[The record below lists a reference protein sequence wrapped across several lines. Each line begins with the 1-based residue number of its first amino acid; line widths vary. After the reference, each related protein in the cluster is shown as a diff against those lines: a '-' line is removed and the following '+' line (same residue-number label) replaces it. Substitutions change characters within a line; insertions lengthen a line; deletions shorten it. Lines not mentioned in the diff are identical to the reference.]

1 MRKHDS
7 AIVDEAMNLAKNST
21 MRSKHGS
28 IIIDKKGNVIS
39 SAWNTATLGK
49 SNIDERY
56 KNGEKISRHAEENV
70 LRFADPRKLCG
81 ARLYVVRCG
90 QDDQPLNSKPCKRCM
105 AIINSCMKKYGLKV
119 VYYTS

>member
-7 AIVDEAMNLAKNST
+7 IIVNEALNLAKNSN

-39 SAWNTATLGK
+39 SAWNTATVGN
-49 SNIDERY
+49 SNVDERY

-70 LRFADPRKLCG
+70 LRFADHRKLQG

-90 QDDQPLNSKPCKRCM
+90 QDNKPLNSKPCDRCM